1 MIVSLRGTVL
11 DIQLQYAVLECN
23 GVGYKVLATARTLG
37 QLARGEEAF
46 LLTTMVVR
54 EDSQTL
60 YGFIDEESREMFGL
74 LQTVSGLG
82 PKLALA
88 AQSVYSAAEL
98 VHAITHND
106 AKTLQKIPGVGKR
119 MAERMVVDLKDKV
132 STLQPTALQKP
143 GTELSSS
150 SSSDVAVAAQVVE
163 ALTGLGFTEKVA
175 EPVVVAVMAENP
187 DADTSMVLRGALSAL
202 SKK

>member
-23 GVGYKVLATARTLG
+23 GIGYKVLATAGTLG
-37 QLARGEEAF
+37 QLTRGEEAF

-60 YGFIDEESREMFGL
+60 YGFIDDESREMFSL

-88 AQSVYSAAEL
+88 AQSVYSVPEL
-98 VHAITHND
+98 VHAITHSD

-132 STLQPTALQKP
+132 SAFDATAAQTAGGVP
-143 GTELSSS
+143 ANTSAAH
-150 SSSDVAVAAQVVE
+150 VAVAAQVLE

-175 EPVVVAVMAENP
+175 EPVVSAVIVENP
-187 DADTSMVLRGALSAL
+187 DANTSAVLRAALSAL
-202 SKK
+202 AKK